1 MSSLLPPEFADLW
14 QGPARRYFVCTVLN
28 AIGTGMI
35 LSFSVLYVHEV
46 RHQSTF
52 FAEMLL
58 TMMAVAAFSL
68 SPLFGTLTDRI
79 GPSKIMVAGGLISGV
94 GFSLYAF
101 ATTKTDFLIA
111 IAVNVVGMAGGWG
124 PGTVM
129 ITRLTAPEKRQRAY
143 GFNFMLL
150 NLGIG
155 LGLIVNAIV
164 ANVKDPDVF
173 TNLYLA
179 NAALGVVGAG
189 IIWTLRSYGG
199 PVPPDERAHHKSK
212 EGWREVLADGRLRH
226 YIIASFILL
235 LSGYM
240 ALDAGFALFV
250 TQVAHISVH
259 FVGVAMIFNTLTIV
273 VGQHLSLR
281 RIQGKSRTRV
291 MGLVGVTWAASWLLI
306 GLITIVP
313 VYAAVPCMCIALA
326 VFAVGETRWMPVSSA
341 IVNEIAP
348 EHLRGRYNA
357 ASGAVWSMTS
367 AVAPLITAV
376 IVTSSI
382 ARLWPVLVAGGALLG
397 GFYATT
403 LRHSL
408 SAREDG
414 LVGEEGLS
422 ITEVAD
428 ALSATNAPLF
438 DS

>member
-14 QGPARRYFVCTVLN
+14 HGPARRFFAGTVLS
-28 AIGTGMI
+28 AVGTGMI
-35 LSFSVLYVHEV
+35 LSFSVVYVHEV

-58 TMMAVAAFSL
+58 TVMAVASFGL

-79 GPSKIMVAGGLISGV
+79 GPYKIMIAGSVVSGV
-94 GFSLYAF
+94 GFTLYAF
-101 ATTKTDFLIA
+101 ATTKTEFLIA
-111 IAVNVVGMAGGWG
+111 IAVNVVGQAGGWG

-129 ITRLTAPEKRQRAY
+129 LTRLIAPEKRQRAY

-164 ANVKDPDVF
+164 ANVKDPGIF
-173 TNLYLA
+173 TNLYLS
-179 NAALGVVGAG
+179 NAALGIVCAG
-189 IIWTLRSYGG
+189 IIWTLRAYGR
-199 PVPPDERAHHKSK
+199 PAPLAERDHHKSQ

-226 YIIASFILL
+226 YILASFILL

-259 FVGVAMIFNTLTIV
+259 FVGIVMIFNTLTIV
-273 VGQHLSLR
+273 LGQHISLR
-281 RIQGKSRTRV
+281 RIQGQSRTRV
-291 MGLVGVTWAASWLLI
+291 MGLVGVTWAGSWLLI
-306 GLITIVP
+306 ALITVVP
-313 VYAAVPCMCIALA
+313 VYVAVPCMCLALA

-367 AVAPLITAV
+367 AVSPLITAV

-382 ARLWPVLVAGGALLG
+382 ARLWPILVAGGALVG

-408 SAREDG
+408 SASEDG
-414 LVGEEGLS
+414 RAGDADVP
-422 ITEVAD
+422 ITDVAD
-428 ALSATNAPLF
+428 LRS
-438 DS
+438 SEI